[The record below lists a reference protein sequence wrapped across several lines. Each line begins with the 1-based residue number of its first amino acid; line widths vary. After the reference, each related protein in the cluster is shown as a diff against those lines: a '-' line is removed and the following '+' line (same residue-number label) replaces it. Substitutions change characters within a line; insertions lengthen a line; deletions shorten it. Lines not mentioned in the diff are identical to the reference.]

1 MNYPPPII
9 DSAKLL
15 YFATNDSAVTFTGKI
30 TLYVGSELLGEVPLI
45 AICKPYNEVC
55 EVFIYFCNEN
65 WETLGCI
72 GCASVEEAKQKVEV
86 GYNGISKQWQEANF
100 SQSQVNEYLSETY
113 GVDPASKWWE
123 TRCSFCNKE
132 SAEVENMF
140 SSENAI
146 ICNECIIYLH
156 SKLNA

>member
-1 MNYPPPII
+1 M
-9 DSAKLL
+9 
-15 YFATNDSAVTFTGKI
+15 
-30 TLYVGSELLGEVPLI
+30 
-45 AICKPYNEVC
+45 
-55 EVFIYFCNEN
+55 
-65 WETLGCI
+65 
-72 GCASVEEAKQKVEV
+72 

-100 SQSQVNEYLSETY
+100 SQSQVNEYLSEIY
-113 GVDPASKWWE
+113 GVDTESKWWE

-156 SKLNA
+156 AQLNA